1 MPYGSP
7 LISIFF
13 VFAAALVSA
22 SILARLRQPN
32 LIGYLIAGMLIGPH
46 GLKLVPYENVELLA
60 EIGIGLLMF
69 TIGVELSIA
78 QLLRVKY
85 IAVLGG
91 CLILAITTV
100 ICLLLAPL
108 FHWSGAEAAVWGL
121 TTGLSSTVVVLK
133 LLAERG
139 EVGSAQGNIST
150 GLLLFQDVISIPIL
164 VFLPILASGAGTSGL
179 AQMKELGLILARLG
193 GFLLVIYIVGGFI
206 VPRLLR
212 FIAQTK
218 SKELFSL
225 AVLSFTLG
233 IAAITHQVGLSLAL
247 GAFLAGLVL
256 SESDFSNQAASEI
269 LPLKDSF
276 SAVFF
281 VSVGML
287 LNFSYLVNRW
297 PLFTLGLALIMTAKF
312 FVILIVCFIFRYP
325 SKVTVFVAIAL
336 SQIGEFGFLILVEA
350 KKLAILSEGSYQRLL
365 GISIL
370 SIIAT
375 PYLLKLCP
383 RIKKGFAFMNR
394 IEWIAREVRRTEPR
408 VGEEES
414 EGHGF
419 GLENHVILCGYGPT
433 GAIVAKKLHG
443 VGIPVAVVDLNYR
456 MIQSLKSQ
464 KQPAVY
470 GDSSSSIVLEAAGL
484 EKAALLIVTIPDPL
498 AMQSLVKKVKR
509 LKPELPIVCR
519 VKYMSDRDRLLALGA
534 DDIVWEEF
542 ESGQELARRALDR
555 LGGSLKED
563 VTTE

>member
-1 MPYGSP
+1 MHYGSP

-32 LIGYLIAGMLIGPH
+32 LIGYLLAGMLIGPH

-85 IAVLGG
+85 ISILGG
-91 CLILAITTV
+91 LLILAITTA
-100 ICLLLAPL
+100 ICVACAPV

-139 EVGSAQGNIST
+139 EVGSTHGNIST

-164 VFLPILASGAGTSGL
+164 VFLPILASGANSSGA
-179 AQMKELGLILARLG
+179 AQMKELVLILARLG
-193 GFLLVIYIVGGFI
+193 GFLLVIYVVGGFL

-212 FIAQTK
+212 FIAQTR

-225 AVLSFTLG
+225 SVLSFTLG

-287 LNFSYLVNRW
+287 LNFSYLVDRW
-297 PLFTLGLALIMTAKF
+297 PLFTVGLALIMIAKF
-312 FVILIVCFIFRYP
+312 FVILIVCFLFRYP
-325 SKVTVFVAIAL
+325 SKVTVFVALAL

-350 KKLAILSEGSYQRLL
+350 KKLGILTEGSYQRLL

-375 PYLLKLCP
+375 PYLLKLYP
-383 RIKKGFAFMNR
+383 RVKKGFAFMNR
-394 IEWIAREVRRTEPR
+394 IDWIAREVQRHEPK
-408 VGEEES
+408 VGEEEND
-414 EGHGF
+414 GHGF
-419 GLENHVILCGYGPT
+419 SLANHVILCGYGPT

-443 VGIPVAVVDLNYR
+443 VGIPVAVVDLNYK

-484 EKAALLIVTIPDPL
+484 NTASLLIVTIPDPL

-509 LKPELPIVCR
+509 MRPELAIVCR

-555 LGGSLKED
+555 LGAADPGEA
-563 VTTE
+563 VT

>member
-1 MPYGSP
+1 MHSSSP

-13 VFAAALVSA
+13 VFAAALISA
-22 SILARLRQPN
+22 AILARLRQPN
-32 LIGYLIAGMLIGPH
+32 LIGYILAGMLIGPH

-78 QLLRVKY
+78 QLLRVKN
-85 IAVLGG
+85 ISIIGG
-91 CLILAITTV
+91 SLITTV
-100 ICLLLAPL
+100 VTIICWNLGNV
-108 FHWSGAEAAVWGL
+108 FHWSGPEAAVWGL
-121 TTGLSSTVVVLK
+121 TVGLSSTVVVLK
-133 LLAERG
+133 LLSERG
-139 EVGSAQGNIST
+139 EVGSTHGNIST
-150 GLLLFQDVISIPIL
+150 GILLFQDVISIPIL
-164 VFLPILASGAGTSGL
+164 VFLPILAATGTGAG
-179 AQMKELGLILARLG
+179 AQMKELFLIIGRLAAFLVVIYFLG
-193 GFLLVIYIVGGFI
+193 GLL

-225 AVLSFTLG
+225 SVLCITLG
-233 IAAITHQVGLSLAL
+233 IAAITHEAGLSLAL

-287 LNFSYLVNRW
+287 LNFSYLIEKW
-297 PLFTLGLALIMTAKF
+297 PLFTVGLALIMVAKF
-312 FVILIVCFIFRYP
+312 FIILAICFLFRFP
-325 SKVTVFVAIAL
+325 SKVSVFVAMAL
-336 SQIGEFGFLILVEA
+336 SQIGEFGFLILVSA
-350 KKLAILSEGSYQRLL
+350 KKLGILSESSHQRLL

-375 PYLLKLCP
+375 PYMLKLYP
-383 RIKKGFAFMNR
+383 RVKKGFAFMNR
-394 IEWIAREVRRTEPR
+394 IDWIARQVKRSDDSDAS
-408 VGEEES
+408 GEEE
-414 EGHGF
+414 GGF
-419 GLENHVILCGYGPT
+419 GLKNHVILCGYGPT

-443 VGIPVAVVDLNYR
+443 VGVPVVVVDLNYK

-464 KQPAVY
+464 KQFAVY

-484 EKAALLIVTIPDPL
+484 DKAALLVVTVPDPL

-509 LKPELPIVCR
+509 MYPELPIVLR

-542 ESGQELARRALDR
+542 EAGQELARRALDR
-555 LGGSLKED
+555 MAAIGAEPAEA
-563 VTTE
+563 T

>member
-1 MPYGSP
+1 MQTSSP
-7 LISIFF
+7 LLSIFF
-13 VFAAALVSA
+13 VFTAALVSA

-32 LIGYLIAGMLIGPH
+32 LIGYILAGMLIGPH

-78 QLLRVKY
+78 QLLRVKN
-85 IAVLGG
+85 ISILGG
-91 CLILAITTV
+91 SLIIATTTV
-100 ICLLLAPL
+100 ICLSLTAA
-108 FHWSGAEAAVWGL
+108 FNWSGAEATVWGL
-121 TTGLSSTVVVLK
+121 TVGLSSTVVVLK
-133 LLAERG
+133 LLSERG
-139 EVGSAQGNIST
+139 EVGSTHGNIST
-150 GLLLFQDVISIPIL
+150 GILLFQDVASIPIL
-164 VFLPILASGAGTSGL
+164 IFLPILAAGSASVGAQ
-179 AQMKELGLILARLG
+179 ARELFFIIARLG
-193 GFLLVIYIVGGFI
+193 VFLVVIYFLGGLLV
-206 VPRLLR
+206 PRMLR

-225 AVLSFTLG
+225 SVLCITLG
-233 IAAITHQVGLSLAL
+233 IAAITHEAGLSLAL

-269 LPLKDSF
+269 LPMKDSF

-287 LNFSYLVNRW
+287 LNFHYLIERW
-297 PLFTLGLALIMTAKF
+297 PLFTVGLLLIMIAKF
-312 FVILIVCFIFRYP
+312 FIILAVCFLFRFP
-325 SKVTVFVAIAL
+325 SKISVFVAMAL
-336 SQIGEFGFLILVEA
+336 SQIGEFGFLILVSA
-350 KKLAILSEGSYQRLL
+350 KKLGILSEGSHQRLL

-375 PYLLKLCP
+375 PYILKLYP
-383 RIKKGFAFMNR
+383 RVKKGFAFMNR
-394 IEWIAREVRRTEPR
+394 MDWISREVNRHEAGD
-408 VGEEES
+408 VEEET
-414 EGHGF
+414 EGF
-419 GLENHVILCGYGPT
+419 GLKEHVILCGYGPT
-433 GAIVAKKLHG
+433 GAIVAKKLQG
-443 VGIPVAVVDLNYR
+443 VGVPLVVVDLNYK

-464 KQPAVY
+464 KQFAIY

-484 EKAALLIVTIPDPL
+484 HKAALLVVTVPDPL

-509 LKPELPIVCR
+509 MRPELPIVMR

-555 LGGSLKED
+555 MGASAPIA
-563 VTTE
+563 

>member
-1 MPYGSP
+1 MAYGSP

-13 VFAAALVSA
+13 VFAAALLSA

-32 LIGYLIAGMLIGPH
+32 LIGYLLAGMLIGPH

-85 IAVLGG
+85 ISIFGG
-91 CLILAITTV
+91 LLILAITTA
-100 ICLLLAPL
+100 ICLAMSPV
-108 FHWSGAEAAVWGL
+108 FHWPAAEAVVWGL

-133 LLAERG
+133 LLGERG
-139 EVGSAQGNIST
+139 EVGSTHGNVST

-164 VFLPILASGAGTSGL
+164 VLLPVLASGASVGGP
-179 AQMKELGLILARLG
+179 AQLRELVLVLARLG
-193 GFLLVIYIVGGFI
+193 GFLLVIYVAGGFL

-225 AVLSFTLG
+225 SVICFTLG

-256 SESDFSNQAASEI
+256 SDSDFSNQAASEI

-287 LNFSYLVNRW
+287 LNFSYLMHRW
-297 PLFTLGLALIMTAKF
+297 PLFTLGLAMIMVAKF
-312 FVILIVCFIFRYP
+312 CVVLVVSFLFRYP
-325 SKVTVFVAIAL
+325 SKVSVFVAIAL
-336 SQIGEFGFLILVEA
+336 AQIGEFGFLILVEA
-350 KKLAILSEGSYQRLL
+350 KKLGILGEGSYQRLL

-375 PYLLKLCP
+375 PYVLKLYP
-383 RIKKGFAFMNR
+383 RVKKLFAFMNR
-394 IEWIAREVRRTEPR
+394 IEWIAREVRRTEPKT
-408 VGEEES
+408 GEEGDE
-414 EGHGF
+414 HGL

-443 VGIPVAVVDLNYR
+443 VGIPVAVVDLNYK

-470 GDSSSSIVLEAAGL
+470 GDSSSSIVLDAAGL
-484 EKAALLIVTIPDPL
+484 KRRPYWWLPL
-498 AMQSLVKKVKR
+498 PFR
-509 LKPELPIVCR
+509 WRCNR
-519 VKYMSDRDRLLALGA
+519 
-534 DDIVWEEF
+534 
-542 ESGQELARRALDR
+542 
-555 LGGSLKED
+555 
-563 VTTE
+563 